1 MRFEKKFIMLENS
14 YVELSSFLISC
25 NFRNIYPSRFVN
37 SLYYDTSDFNHY
49 IDSKEGFPDRSKVR
63 IRFYNNEIEKMVLEY
78 KIKKAE
84 IGYKKT
90 KNQILQIKPIR
101 EIKVKNPLFKS
112 KVLKLNVPEKIDF
125 TLTPSLFI
133 SYKRFYFLSS
143 CNNFRITID
152 TDLMFS
158 NLRYSK
164 FISEFPFYLERFI
177 NVIEIK
183 YSDKVENLDLIESI
197 SNFNE
202 IYLSRCSKYTIG
214 IDKCF

>member
-1 MRFEKKFIMLENS
+1 MRFEKKFIILDNS

-37 SLYYDTSDFNHY
+37 SLYYDTSHLNHY
-49 IDSKEGFPDRSKVR
+49 IDSKEGFSERSKVR
-63 IRFYNNEIEKMVLEY
+63 IRFYNNEIEKMILEY

-90 KNQILQIKPIR
+90 NSQIQQIKPIR
-101 EIKVKNPLFKS
+101 EIKVKNPLAKS
-112 KVLKLNVPEKIDF
+112 KVLKLNIPQKIDF
-125 TLTPSLFI
+125 NLTPSLFI
-133 SYKRFYFLSS
+133 SYKRYYFLSS

-164 FISEFPFYLERFI
+164 LISEFPFYLERFI

-183 YSDKVENLDLIESI
+183 YSDKVNQY
-197 SNFNE
+197 FV
-202 IYLSRCSKYTIG
+202 
-214 IDKCF
+214 FF

>member
-1 MRFEKKFIMLENS
+1 MRFEKKFIILDNS

-37 SLYYDTSDFNHY
+37 SLYYDTSHLNHY
-49 IDSKEGFPDRSKVR
+49 IDSKEGFSERSKVR
-63 IRFYNNEIEKMVLEY
+63 IRFYNNEIEKMILEY

-90 KNQILQIKPIR
+90 NSQIQQIKPIR
-101 EIKVKNPLFKS
+101 EIKVKNPLAKS
-112 KVLKLNVPEKIDF
+112 KVLKLNIPQKIDF
-125 TLTPSLFI
+125 NLTPSLFI
-133 SYKRFYFLSS
+133 SYKRYYFLSS

-164 FISEFPFYLERFI
+164 LISEFPFYLERFI

-183 YSDKVENLDLIESI
+183 YSDKVKNLDLLEAF

>member
-1 MRFEKKFIMLENS
+1 MLDNS
-14 YVELSSFLISC
+14 YIELFSFLISC
-25 NFRNIYPSRFVN
+25 NFRNIYPSRYVN
-37 SLYYDTSDFNHY
+37 SLYYDTSNFDHY
-49 IDSKEGFPDRSKVR
+49 IDSKEGFPERSKVR
-63 IRFYNNEIEKMVLEY
+63 IRFYNNEIEKMILEY

-90 KNQILQIKPIR
+90 QNQIQQLKPII
-101 EIKVKNPLFKS
+101 EIKVKNPLAKS
-112 KVLKLNVPEKIDF
+112 KILKINIPQKIDF

-143 CNNFRITID
+143 CNDFRITID
-152 TDLMFS
+152 TDLTFS

-183 YSDKVENLDLIESI
+183 YSDKVKNLDLIEAI